1 MPKLRKKTRYQQ
13 KTKTKTPK
21 PDVKTPKP
29 KAKIL
34 KAETK
39 APKEELKGGIQVVDL
54 KKGSGPECEPGNN
67 GDWWHVLWRCPVLN
81 NDWLLKFIFW
91 RLKSNNK
98 KLESVWGGKWKAFRP
113 RACQRT
119 SHQELGCGN
128 VGIFGVVGGKW
139 RLPILLRL
147 AYEEQGAQPDIFPH
161 STPLDKECKF
171 VKLDY
176 ENSIRKF

>member
-1 MPKLRKKTRYQQ
+1 MKEGQTPQQTIRDAKTSKENSVPYQQ

-67 GDWWHVLWRCPVLN
+67 GDW
-81 NDWLLKFIFW
+81 
-91 RLKSNNK
+91 
-98 KLESVWGGKWKAFRP
+98 
-113 RACQRT
+113 
-119 SHQELGCGN
+119 
-128 VGIFGVVGGKW
+128 
-139 RLPILLRL
+139 
-147 AYEEQGAQPDIFPH
+147 
-161 STPLDKECKF
+161 
-171 VKLDY
+171 
-176 ENSIRKF
+176 

>member
-54 KKGSGPECEPGNN
+54 KKGSGPECEPGNK
-67 GDWWHVLWRCPVLN
+67 V
-81 NDWLLKFIFW
+81 
-91 RLKSNNK
+91 
-98 KLESVWGGKWKAFRP
+98 E
-113 RACQRT
+113 
-119 SHQELGCGN
+119 
-128 VGIFGVVGGKW
+128 
-139 RLPILLRL
+139 
-147 AYEEQGAQPDIFPH
+147 
-161 STPLDKECKF
+161 
-171 VKLDY
+171 VK
-176 ENSIRKF
+176 